1 MSWLRT
7 TGLRLLLAIGL
18 GFSLWVFVSFTQNP
32 EQTSSFGE
40 VPVDIEG
47 IAPDLVRVDEQ
58 GLPRENRPTVDITIE
73 GDEATVQ
80 RVNPGELRAFV
91 DLEGLGPGEHGNVPV
106 SVVPNRQG
114 LQRLNFTA
122 DPAFLS
128 FRLEQVITRTVPLTD
143 VIAGDV
149 PFSFEQE
156 PARLTV
162 QGRAIDSVEVSG
174 PQSRVERVTLA
185 RVTANVGGLT
195 ANYSSPRPVEPLAED
210 GQVVEGVTVTP
221 TSVNVLVPI
230 VSSAGVK
237 RVPIVPNVV
246 GSPASGYIVTSVSVE
261 PQFVRLAG
269 SAGPLDA
276 IQSVGTADIAIDGER
291 GTITRTVELRP
302 PANTSLASGEPN
314 SATVSI
320 QIGQISGAFQVTLP
334 VPVQVVDVATGLQVS
349 VNPQVVQVTLAGDAA
364 RLGSI
369 NPGDLVGIVS
379 MSGAGPGS
387 YPREPA
393 FQLPAGVSL
402 VGTPRVTVTL
412 RAPPTAEP
420 PTPTEATPETPTAE
434 APVAETPAAEPAPTS
449 TPLPPA
455 TTPEATPTP

>member
-18 GFSLWVFVSFTQNP
+18 GFALWVFVSFTENP
-32 EQTSSFGE
+32 EQTSSFAE
-40 VPVDIEG
+40 VPVEIEG

-80 RVNPGELRAFV
+80 RVQPGELRAFV
-91 DLEGLGPGEHGNVPV
+91 DLEGLGPGEHANVPV

-143 VIAGDV
+143 VILGDV

-156 PARLTV
+156 PARLTA
-162 QGRAIDSVEVSG
+162 QGQPINSVEIRG
-174 PQSRVERVTLA
+174 PQSRVERVTIA
-185 RVTANVGGLT
+185 RVTASVGGLT

-210 GQVVEGVTVTP
+210 GEVVEGVTVTP

-230 VSSAGVK
+230 VSSAGIK

-246 GSPASGYIVTSVSVE
+246 GSPASGYIVTGVSVE

-269 SAGPLDA
+269 SAGPLDT
-276 IQSVGTADIAIDGER
+276 IQSVGTADITIEGAR

-302 PANTSLASGEPN
+302 QSNTSLASGEPN
-314 SATVSI
+314 TATVRV
-320 QIGQISGAFQVTLP
+320 QIAPIAGAFQITLP
-334 VPVQVVDVATGLQVS
+334 VPVQVVDQPDGLLVS
-349 VNPQVVQVTLAGDAA
+349 ISPQVVQLTLAGDAA

-379 MSGAGPGS
+379 MSDAAPGS
-387 YPREPA
+387 YTREPV
-393 FQLPAGVSL
+393 FQLPAGISV
-402 VGTPRVTVTL
+402 VGTPPRVTVTL

-420 PTPTEATPETPTAE
+420 PTPTEETPEPPAS
-434 APVAETPAAEPAPTS
+434 ETPAAETPTEPAPTAAPE
-449 TPLPPA
+449 TPAA
-455 TTPEATPTP
+455 TPVTTPTP